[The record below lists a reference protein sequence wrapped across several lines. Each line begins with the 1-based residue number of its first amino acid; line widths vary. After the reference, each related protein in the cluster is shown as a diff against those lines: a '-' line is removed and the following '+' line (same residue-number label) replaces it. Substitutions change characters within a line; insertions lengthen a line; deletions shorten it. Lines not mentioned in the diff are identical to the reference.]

1 VADDSAEGLD
11 GDHWDTVVIEQLETS
26 GAHRGEDRGA
36 RRPSAVEPDVHAG
49 VEPAGRVT
57 DRLHLELGTDALV
70 AELDDDRAD
79 VATDVEQRRAAW
91 SGVVVVNV
99 AHAAGTE

>member
-1 VADDSAEGLD
+1 
-11 GDHWDTVVIEQLETS
+11 
-26 GAHRGEDRGA
+26 
-36 RRPSAVEPDVHAG
+36 VHAG

-57 DRLHLELGTDALV
+57 DRLHLELGADALV

-79 VATDVEQRRAAW
+79 VATDVEQWRAAG
-91 SGVVVVNV
+91 SGVVVVIV